1 MGLHLNFKFYTIVE
15 KGLKLKVRKFRGLIS
30 AFVEVAGEKLIVGL
44 FAPPAVIMNRVK
56 QHSRNNSLKEL
67 RKLFLCPPQK
77 IGESTTKILKL
88 LFFTINLDF
97 IGKLIWPLTSSIYFV
112 FLPLRHEQTKYTTC
126 FLTWISCLDECF
138 FILCDKWKT
147 LFFMKVC
154 SFSETFEEPC
164 CWFLSK
170 QCFERSPHF
179 MGYLHNNNMM
189 LITN

>member
-1 MGLHLNFKFYTIVE
+1 ME

-56 QHSRNNSLKEL
+56 QHSRNISLKEL

-138 FILCDKWKT
+138 LSYVINGRHY
-147 LFFMKVC
+147 
-154 SFSETFEEPC
+154 FS
-164 CWFLSK
+164 
-170 QCFERSPHF
+170 
-179 MGYLHNNNMM
+179 
-189 LITN
+189 